1 MDDVGCNG
9 DEQYIQDCPYNSNEN
24 CGPGEAAGVMCF
36 HYDTTKT
43 TTTYRPQTSTTT
55 TYRPQTS
62 TTTTW
67 RPDPTTTTTGTTTRP
82 TDSPGGECP
91 DGWIKSIEG
100 CYLFHYT
107 G

>member
-9 DEQYIQDCPYNSNEN
+9 DEQYIQDCPYNTDDN

-36 HYDTTKT
+36 YYESTTT
-43 TTTYRPQTSTTT
+43 TTTYRPQT
-55 TYRPQTS
+55 
-62 TTTTW
+62 
-67 RPDPTTTTTGTTTRP
+67 TTTTTTLRPETTTTTTLTTTRP